1 MFGAVDRFRHGR
13 SYRGCGSKPISTFRI
28 SEFQIFCLL
37 TGSCLSTLKDGDG
50 AEFRYESTDYKR
62 LLKATVEI
70 VIGGNMKAL
79 KWIGVICLVPVVL
92 VAGSYIRNKMVGP
105 VGWATEDVEKAL
117 RMKMKDPDSMVI
129 RSSYVVERK
138 TEFGLEISI
147 CGFVDGRNGFGAY
160 SGPVRFASKSFSNR
174 QLGVFE
180 TSMVKLENPLEATQ
194 SRESNMLSA
203 FEEIYWN
210 KYCVDA
216 THPALTVGSN

>member
-1 MFGAVDRFRHGR
+1 MLNSDMKVL
-13 SYRGCGSKPISTFRI
+13 I
-28 SEFQIFCLL
+28 
-37 TGSCLSTLKDGDG
+37 
-50 AEFRYESTDYKR
+50 YKR
-62 LLKATVEI
+62 LLKATADI
-70 VIGGNMKAL
+70 VIEGNMKAL

-194 SRESNMLSA
+194 SHESNMLSA